1 MTERNFVQAKE
12 LAATLRRST
21 RTIYRMT
28 HDGEIPFLKVGRE
41 YLYDPEAVIAKL
53 TEPASAWKQSK
64 RSTSRK
70 RVA

>member
-1 MTERNFVQAKE
+1 MSDKFVTARE
-12 LAATLRRST
+12 LAALLRKST

-28 HDGEIPFLKVGRE
+28 ADDEIPFLKVGRT
-41 YLYDPEAVIAKL
+41 YLYDPSAVVEKL
-53 TEPASAWKQSK
+53 AAPAPSWSQSK

>member
-1 MTERNFVQAKE
+1 MSELVTAKE
-12 LAATLRRST
+12 LAAILRRST

-28 HDGEIPFLKVGRE
+28 HEGEIPFLQAGRG
-41 YLYDPEAVIAKL
+41 YLYDPEAVKERL
-53 TEPASAWKQSK
+53 TPGAVEVSWKQSR

>member
-1 MTERNFVQAKE
+1 MTGPFISAGE
-12 LAATLRRST
+12 LAATLQKST

-28 HDGEIPFLKVGRE
+28 HAREIPFLKVGGE
-41 YLYDPEAVIAKL
+41 YRYDLDAVIAKL
-53 TEPASAWKQSK
+53 SEPAPAWKQSK